1 MFLLDGINSLRSVRK
16 FKPDPIPEDKLGI
29 ILKSASKAASGSNTQ
44 PWEFVVVR
52 DTKLKTRLKEPMLRT
67 WLERLA
73 GASGMSTQMRDVYD
87 EATEMLRNTEKV
99 PVIVYCCVDLNRV
112 GKSEEVRYASI
123 YPAVQNLM
131 LAAHSLGLATCLTVH
146 GSTPT
151 RGELEVKKIL
161 GIQEHAKIACLVYL
175 GYPAVRLGLQEGNP
189 SRSSSTTTAGRCASI
204 RLSLSLN
211 PERILF
217 GDLGGRLRFDR
228 RFVGVTIMIF
238 PGPPSQG
245 LYSGQL
251 KRIHL

>member
-1 MFLLDGINSLRSVRK
+1 MPSEMSLLDGINSLRSVRK
-16 FKPDPIPEDKLGI
+16 FKPDLIPEDKLRM

-67 WLERLA
+67 WLQRLA
-73 GASGMSTQMRDVYD
+73 GGSGMSARMRDVYD

-146 GSTPT
+146 GSTPA
-151 RGELEVKKIL
+151 RGEPEVKKIL
-161 GIQEHAKIACLVYL
+161 GIPEHVKIACLIYL
-175 GYPAVRLGLQEGNP
+175 GYPTVRLGP
-189 SRSSSTTTAGRCASI
+189 
-204 RLSLSLN
+204 
-211 PERILF
+211 P
-217 GDLGGRLRFDR
+217 R
-228 RFVGVTIMIF
+228 RKPIEKFVH
-238 PGPPSQG
+238 
-245 LYSGQL
+245 YD
-251 KRIHL
+251 HW